1 MSISIEEIL
10 KKIKIQGLTT
20 EDILAVLEKPKISS
34 MGDISIACFKLSG
47 KLRRKPTDI
56 ADEIKKLIDV
66 DKAISKVIVAG
77 PYVNIF
83 FNEEEVVKELIKT
96 EGININCDI
105 GKKRKICVDYSSVN
119 IAKPFH
125 IGHLS
130 STVIGAALCRLSDRL
145 GFQSVGINHLGDW
158 GTQFGK
164 LIVAVKKW
172 SSIEEVE
179 EQDEHFVN
187 TLYVKFHKEVETHPE
202 LEDQA
207 REEFK
212 KIEEGDK
219 IANEYYQVFKDITMR
234 AVNKVY
240 KRLGIKFDSYNGE
253 AFYNDK
259 MDAVI
264 AELKKK
270 NLLKDSEGAKIVD
283 LEEWGMA
290 PCLIQKAD
298 GATLYAT
305 RDLAA
310 AIYRGKEYNFYKTFY
325 VVAYQQ
331 NLHFKQ
337 VFKVLNLMGVEKAKD
352 LEHIAFGMVS
362 LEEGAMSTREGRVVL
377 LEDVLDKATEK
388 ASEIIKQKETQ
399 LNIKE
404 ISEKVGVGAVV
415 FSALWSGRI
424 KDITFSFDKILNFEG
439 ETAPYLQYTYA
450 RCASIL
456 RKAKYQ
462 KPGKILGLGDEATH
476 ELINELIRYKNAL
489 IKAFEE
495 REPSILTR
503 YAMNVASK
511 FSKFYKDNKVLC
523 EDEDIQKTRVA
534 IVNATANILKESMQI
549 LGIPTMEEM

>member
-66 DKAISKVIVAG
+66 DKAISKVVVAG

-83 FNEEEVVKELIKT
+83 FNEEEIVKELIKT
-96 EGININCDI
+96 EGTHINCDI

-172 SSIEEVE
+172 SSIEEVK

-337 VFKVLNLMGVEKAKD
+337 VFKVLNLMGFEKAKD

-476 ELINELIRYKNAL
+476 DLINELIRYKDAL
-489 IKAFEE
+489 IKALEE

>member
-34 MGDISIACFKLSG
+34 MGDISVACFKLSG

-66 DKAISKVIVAG
+66 DKAISKVVVAG

-172 SSIEEVE
+172 SSIEEVK

-187 TLYVKFHKEVETHPE
+187 TLYVKFHKEAETHPE
-202 LEDQA
+202 LESQA

-219 IANEYYQVFKDITMR
+219 LANEYYQVFKDITMK

-253 AFYNDK
+253 AFYNGK

-310 AIYRGKEYNFYKTFY
+310 AKYRGKEYDFYKTFY

-337 VFKVLNLMGVEKAKD
+337 VFKVLDLMGFKKAKD

-362 LEEGAMSTREGRVVL
+362 LEEGSMSTREGRVVL

-388 ASEIIKQKETQ
+388 AGEIIKQKETQ

-450 RCASIL
+450 RCVSIL
-456 RKAKYQ
+456 RKTKYQ
-462 KPGKILGLGDEATH
+462 KTSKILGLGDEATH
-476 ELINELIRYKNAL
+476 DLINELIRYKDAL

-503 YAMNVASK
+503 YAMSVASK

-523 EDEDIQKTRVA
+523 EDENIQKTRVA
-534 IVNATANILKESMQI
+534 IVNATANILRESMQI

>member
-20 EDILAVLEKPKISS
+20 EDILAVVEKPKISK
-34 MGDISIACFKLSG
+34 MGDVSIACFKLSG
-47 KLRRKPTDI
+47 KLKRKPTDI
-56 ADEIKKLIDV
+56 ADEIKGILDN
-66 DKAISKVIVAG
+66 DKAILKVTVAG

-83 FNEEEVVKELIKT
+83 FNEEEIVKELIKT
-96 EGININCDI
+96 EGTYINCDI
-105 GKKRKICVDYSSVN
+105 GKKRKICIDYSSVN

-172 SSIEEVE
+172 SSIEEVK

-202 LEDQA
+202 LGDQA

-305 RDLAA
+305 RDLVA

-337 VFKVLNLMGVEKAKD
+337 VFKVLDLMGFEKAKD

-456 RKAKYQ
+456 RKVKYQ
-462 KPGKILGLGDEATH
+462 KPSKILGLGDEATH
-476 ELINELIRYKNAL
+476 ELINELIRYKEAL
-489 IKAFEE
+489 LKAFEE

-523 EDEDIQKTRVA
+523 EDEDTQKTRVA

>member
-259 MDAVI
+259 MDTVI
-264 AELKKK
+264 EELKKK

-337 VFKVLNLMGVEKAKD
+337 VFKVLNLMGFEKAKD

-450 RCASIL
+450 RSASIL

-503 YAMNVASK
+503 YAMSVASK

-523 EDEDIQKTRVA
+523 EDEDVQKTRVA

>member
-56 ADEIKKLIDV
+56 ADEIKELIDV
-66 DKAISKVIVAG
+66 DKAISKVTVAG

-83 FNEEEVVKELIKT
+83 FNEEEIVKELIKT
-96 EGININCDI
+96 EGTNINCDI

-172 SSIEEVE
+172 SSIEEVK

-187 TLYVKFHKEVETHPE
+187 TLYVKFHKEAETHPE
-202 LEDQA
+202 LESQA

-337 VFKVLNLMGVEKAKD
+337 VFKVLNLMGFEKAKD

-388 ASEIIKQKETQ
+388 ASGIIKQKETQ

-456 RKAKYQ
+456 RKVKYQ

-476 ELINELIRYKNAL
+476 DLINELIRYKDAL

-503 YAMNVASK
+503 YAMSVASK
-511 FSKFYKDNKVLC
+511 LSKFYKDNKVLC

>member
-34 MGDISIACFKLSG
+34 IGDISIACFKLSG
-47 KLRRKPTDI
+47 KLRKKPTDI

-66 DKAISKVIVAG
+66 DKAISKVVVAG

-83 FNEEEVVKELIKT
+83 FNEEEIVKELIKT

-172 SSIEEVE
+172 SSIEEVK

-187 TLYVKFHKEVETHPE
+187 TLYVKFHKEAETHPE
-202 LEDQA
+202 LESQA

-219 IANEYYQVFKDITMR
+219 IANEYYQVFKNITMR

-337 VFKVLNLMGVEKAKD
+337 VFKVLDLMGFEKAKD

-399 LNIKE
+399 LNIRE

-456 RKAKYQ
+456 RKVKYQ
-462 KPGKILGLGDEATH
+462 KPSKILGLGDEATH
-476 ELINELIRYKNAL
+476 ELINELIRYKDAL
-489 IKAFEE
+489 LKAFEE

-523 EDEDIQKTRVA
+523 EDEDTQKTRVA

>member
-1 MSISIEEIL
+1 MSVSIEEIA
-10 KKIKIQGLTT
+10 KKIKIQGLTE
-20 EDILAVLEKPKISS
+20 EDILSSIERPKISS
-34 MGDISIACFKLSG
+34 MGDVCFACFKLSA
-47 KLRRKPTDI
+47 KLKRKPQEI
-56 ADEIKKLIDV
+56 AEEIKRFLEKE
-66 DKAISKVIVAG
+66 KGISKVVIAG
-77 PYVNIF
+77 AYVNVF
-83 FNEEEVVKELIKT
+83 FNEEEIIKELIKT
-96 EGININCDI
+96 EGTKVSCDI
-105 GKKRKICVDYSSVN
+105 GKKRKICIDYSSVN

-130 STVIGAALCRLSDRL
+130 STVLGAALCRLSDKL

-164 LIVAVKKW
+164 LVVAVKKW
-172 SSIEEVE
+172 YSIDEVKN
-179 EQDEHFVN
+179 QDEHFVN
-187 TLYVKFHKEVETHPE
+187 KLYVRFHKKAEEHPE

-219 IANEYYQVFKDITMR
+219 LANEYYQVFKDITMR

-240 KRLGIKFDSYNGE
+240 KRLGIVFDSYNGE

-259 MDAVI
+259 MGAVLD
-264 AELKKK
+264 ELKNKG
-270 NLLKDSEGAKIVD
+270 LLKDSEGAKIVD

-310 AIYRGKEYNFYKTFY
+310 AKYRGKEYNFYKTFY

-337 VFKVLNLMGVEKAKD
+337 VFKVLDLMGFEKAKD

-362 LEEGAMSTREGRVVL
+362 LEDGSMSTREGRVVL
-377 LEDVLDKATEK
+377 LEEVLDKATEK
-388 ASEIIKQKETQ
+388 ASVIIRQKETK
-399 LNIKE
+399 LDIKE
-404 ISEKVGVGAVV
+404 VAEKVGTGAVV

-456 RKAKYQ
+456 RKAKYS
-462 KPGKILGLGDEATH
+462 KPKKIEGLGDEATH
-476 ELINELIRYKNAL
+476 ELINELARYKNTL
-489 IKAFEE
+489 IRAFEE

-503 YAMNVASK
+503 YAMSVAGK
-511 FSKFYKDNKVLC
+511 FSAFYKDNKVLC
-523 EDEDIQKTRVA
+523 DDENIQKTRLA
-534 IVNATANILKESMQI
+534 IVNATANILRESLHI

>member
-1 MSISIEEIL
+1 
-10 KKIKIQGLTT
+10 
-20 EDILAVLEKPKISS
+20 
-34 MGDISIACFKLSG
+34 
-47 KLRRKPTDI
+47 
-56 ADEIKKLIDV
+56 
-66 DKAISKVIVAG
+66 
-77 PYVNIF
+77 
-83 FNEEEVVKELIKT
+83 
-96 EGININCDI
+96 
-105 GKKRKICVDYSSVN
+105 
-119 IAKPFH
+119 
-125 IGHLS
+125 
-130 STVIGAALCRLSDRL
+130 
-145 GFQSVGINHLGDW
+145 
-158 GTQFGK
+158 
-164 LIVAVKKW
+164 
-172 SSIEEVE
+172 
-179 EQDEHFVN
+179 
-187 TLYVKFHKEVETHPE
+187 
-202 LEDQA
+202 
-207 REEFK
+207 
-212 KIEEGDK
+212 
-219 IANEYYQVFKDITMR
+219 MR

-283 LEEWGMA
+283 LEEWGLA

-337 VFKVLNLMGVEKAKD
+337 VFKVLNLMGFEKAKD

-456 RKAKYQ
+456 RKVKYQ
-462 KPGKILGLGDEATH
+462 KPGKILGLGDETTH

>member
-1 MSISIEEIL
+1 MSISIEEISN
-10 KKIKIQGLTT
+10 KIKVQGLTA
-20 EDILAVLEKPKISS
+20 EDILAVVEKPQISK
-34 MGDISIACFKLSG
+34 MGDVSIACFKLSG
-47 KLRRKPTDI
+47 KLKRKPTDI

-66 DKAISKVIVAG
+66 DKAISKVVVAG

-172 SSIEEVE
+172 SSIEEVK

-259 MDAVI
+259 MDKVI

-310 AIYRGKEYNFYKTFY
+310 AIYRGKEYNFYKAFY

-337 VFKVLNLMGVEKAKD
+337 VFKVLDLMGFEKAKD

-450 RCASIL
+450 RSASIL

-523 EDEDIQKTRVA
+523 DDEDTQKTRVA

>member
-1 MSISIEEIL
+1 MSVSIGEIS
-10 KKIKIQGLTT
+10 KKIKIVGLTE
-20 EDILAVLEKPKISS
+20 EDILAVIEKPKVSA
-34 MGDISIACFKLSG
+34 MGDASIACFKLSG
-47 KLRRKPTDI
+47 KLKRKPQEI
-56 ADEIKKLIDV
+56 AEEIKEQLEGE
-66 DKAISKVIVAG
+66 KAISKIQVAG
-77 PYVNIF
+77 AYVNIF
-83 FNEEEVVKELIKT
+83 FNEEEIVKELIKT
-96 EGININCDI
+96 EGTGIKCDI
-105 GKKRKICVDYSSVN
+105 GKKRKICIDYSSVN

-130 STVIGAALCRLSDRL
+130 STVIGAALCRLSDKL

-172 SSIEEVE
+172 SNIEEVKK
-179 EQDEHFVN
+179 QDEHFVN
-187 TLYVKFHKEVETHPE
+187 ELYVKFHKEAEEHPE
-202 LEDQA
+202 LESQA

-219 IANEYYQVFKDITMR
+219 LANEYYQVFKDITVR
-234 AVNKVY
+234 AVDKVY
-240 KRLGIKFDSYNGE
+240 QRLGIKFDSYNGE

-259 MDAVI
+259 MDVVI
-264 AELKKK
+264 DELKKK
-270 NLLKDSEGAKIVD
+270 KLLKDSEGAKIVD

-310 AIYRGKEYNFYKTFY
+310 AKYRGKEYNFYKTFY

-337 VFKVLNLMGVEKAKD
+337 VFKVLKLMGFDKAED

-362 LEEGAMSTREGRVVL
+362 LEDGSMSTRNGRVVL
-377 LEDVLDKATEK
+377 LEEVLDRATEK
-388 ASEIIKQKETQ
+388 AMEIIKQKETQ
-399 LNIKE
+399 LDIRE
-404 ISEKVGVGAVV
+404 VSEKVGTGAVV
-415 FSALWSGRI
+415 FSALWSSRI

-439 ETAPYLQYTYA
+439 ETSPYLQYTYA

-456 RKAKYQ
+456 RKASYSQ
-462 KPGKILGLGDEATH
+462 PNKIDGLGDEATH
-476 ELINELIRYKNAL
+476 ELINELIRYKNTL
-489 IKAFEE
+489 VKAFED

-503 YAMNVASK
+503 YAMSVAGK

-523 EDEDIQKTRVA
+523 EDENVQKTRLA
-534 IVNATANILKESMQI
+534 IVKATANILKESMQI